1 MSTGRLTDIPGLRVG
16 HWTDAQGGTGCTA
29 VIPPRGMM
37 GAVDVRGGGASVRE
51 TELLDPRSG
60 AREVSAIMLSGGSAF
75 GLASA
80 DGAMRWCE
88 EQGIGLATGA
98 GMLVP
103 IVPAAVIFDLGITAN
118 LRRPGSADGYAACA
132 AATDAPHAVGSVGAG
147 TGATLG
153 KWNGRDG
160 WCKGGLGAA
169 SARLPSGHIVAVLA
183 VVNAFGDVLD
193 EDGSVLAGAW
203 IDGRGFIGAAH
214 AARTAPPQHP
224 RLQGTNTTLLC
235 IATNA
240 PVGAVG
246 AGAVGAR
253 GKHRRGT
260 VDQPCGDI
268 ARRRRGLRAGAR
280 WDGPAIRGVGRGRRR
295 RGRGDSIGR
304 ARGDDHSRRA
314 DGSGAS
320 SARFATVRPILSV
333 AD

>member
-246 AGAVGAR
+246 AGQLARAASTGAARSISPVATSLDGDVAFALAPDGTDPPFVASVVGADVAAEAIR
-253 GKHRRGT
+253 SAVREAT
-260 VDQPCGDI
+260 T
-268 ARRRRGLRAGAR
+268 
-280 WDGPAIRGVGRGRRR
+280 IRGVPTAAERLRR
-295 RGRGDSIGR
+295 D
-304 ARGDDHSRRA
+304 
-314 DGSGAS
+314 
-320 SARFATVRPILSV
+320 LQQ
-333 AD
+333 